1 MILSTNSDQL
11 LNKFGDEKA
20 VEMLAKAGFD
30 AIDYSFCSI
39 KNNENHPFL
48 KTGYASHAKHL
59 KECADS
65 CGVFFNQAHAVFPT
79 GFVDDENFNKLTF
92 EQIIRNFEIAS
103 NLGIKN
109 IVVHPIHCF
118 GHKIDEWQYNMDFY
132 GSLLPYAKEFGI
144 KMAIENM
151 WRKDPNRGFIVASAL
166 GYGKELAD
174 FFDAL
179 DARYFTVCLDIG
191 HCALV
196 GEMPDDVIRLLG
208 NRRLGCLHV
217 HDVDYL
223 QDNHTLPFTR
233 KLDFAAITKAL
244 GEIDY
249 IGDFTFEADMFFKKF
264 PDEML
269 PIVLKFMHDTG
280 RQLIKM
286 IEDAKIK

>member
-118 GHKIDEWQYNMDFY
+118 GHKVDEWQYNMDFY

-166 GYGKELAD
+166 GYGKEL
-174 FFDAL
+174 
-179 DARYFTVCLDIG
+179 
-191 HCALV
+191 
-196 GEMPDDVIRLLG
+196 
-208 NRRLGCLHV
+208 
-217 HDVDYL
+217 
-223 QDNHTLPFTR
+223 
-233 KLDFAAITKAL
+233 AAITKAL